1 MGDQTLGRKWG
12 TVESVSGSVSTLTL
26 DQVEG
31 ALLTHVEGDPVGV
44 SMTLD
49 GVVNVNGA
57 ENDGEI
63 LLKLGDSIPIPKGA
77 KKIEH
82 KSTGTA
88 KLWFIPDR
96 V

>member
-12 TVESVSGSVSTLTL
+12 TVEATGAVGTLTL
-26 DQVEG
+26 DNVDG
-31 ALLTHVEGDPVGV
+31 AMLTHIDGDPVGV
-44 SMTLD
+44 SMSLD
-49 GVVNVNGA
+49 GTVNVDGA

-63 LLKLGDSIPIPKGA
+63 LLKLGDSIPIPKGT

-82 KSTGTA
+82 KSSGTA
-88 KLWFIPDR
+88 KLWFIPNR